1 MTNGKVVR
9 INASLNEEI
18 LALIDAYANALHE
31 DRSTAIRQLVVKG
44 LTTEN
49 LKRAIDAYKHG
60 KISLREMTHLVK
72 IDYWEA
78 QDLLLREGIPVSS
91 LTERELDMRL
101 AKKAKF

>member
-9 INASLNEEI
+9 INATLSDEI
-18 LALIDAYANALHE
+18 LALVDAYANALHE
-31 DRSTAIRQLVVKG
+31 DRSTAVRQLVMKG
-44 LTTEN
+44 LTFEN
-49 LKRAIDAYKHG
+49 MRRAVDAYKHG
-60 KISLREMTHLVK
+60 KLTLREINHLLK